1 MTMSAQHF
9 DVVVVGGGPAGQSAA
24 LVLGRMR
31 RRVLVLDTESPAN
44 AVSNAM
50 HGFLSRDG
58 APPAEVRRV
67 AREQLRAYE
76 TVEYR
81 RLAARAARRR
91 PAGGF
96 EVDLEDG
103 TEVAARR
110 LLLAHGMR
118 YGLPGLEGVA
128 EAWGRHVFHCPYCHG
143 WEVRDRAIA
152 VYGGGHRAVHQALL
166 LRSLSD
172 DVVLLTDGG
181 PDLPA
186 EQRQHLAA
194 AGVERVDGRVERIA
208 EDGGRLRIV
217 LTGRAPLARHALFIQ
232 PELALASDLAA
243 SLGAALTEVG
253 SVETDAAGQTSARD
267 LYAAGRRRLDSA
279 VGGGGGRKRG
289 TRGLCDQRRVGD
301 GGHRA
306 VHRPGE
312 RPRSLGRPARHLV
325 RLIARRWEFS
335 PGEMA

>member
-1 MTMSAQHF
+1 MSAQHF
-9 DVVVVGGGPAGQSAA
+9 DVVVVGGGPAGLSAA

-31 RRVLVLDTESPAN
+31 RRVLVLDTDSPAN

-58 APPAEVRRV
+58 TPPADVRRA

-81 RLAARAARRR
+81 RLAARAARRL

-96 EVDLEDG
+96 EVDREDG

-152 VYGGGHRAVHQALL
+152 VYGGGDRAVHQALL
-166 LRSLSD
+166 LVSLSD
-172 DVVLLTDGG
+172 DVVLLTDGDAAMSAG
-181 PDLPA
+181 
-186 EQRQHLAA
+186 QRQQLAA
-194 AGVERVDGRVERIA
+194 TGVELVDGHVERIR
-208 EDGGRLRIV
+208 EDGGALHIDI
-217 LTGRAPLARHALFIQ
+217 TGRAPLARHALFIQ
-232 PELALASDLAA
+232 PKLALASDLAA

-253 SVETDAAGQTSARD
+253 SVETDAAGQTSVRG
-267 LYAAGRRRLDSA
+267 LYAAGDAGSTVQSVA
-279 VGGGGGRKRG
+279 VATGSGA
-289 TRGLCDQRRVGD
+289 
-301 GGHRA
+301 RA
-306 VHRPGE
+306 
-312 RPRSLGRPARHLV
+312 AYA
-325 RLIARRWEFS
+325 INA
-335 PGEMA
+335 

>member
-1 MTMSAQHF
+1 MSAQHF
-9 DVVVVGGGPAGQSAA
+9 DVVVVGGGPAGLSAA

-44 AVSNAM
+44 AASNAM

-58 APPAEVRRV
+58 TPPAEVRRA
-67 AREQLRAYE
+67 AREQLGVYQ

-81 RLAARAARRR
+81 RLAARAARRL

-96 EVDLEDG
+96 EVDLDDG
-103 TEVAARR
+103 TEVASRR

-152 VYGGGHRAVHQALL
+152 VYGGGDRAVHQALL
-166 LRSLSD
+166 LVSLSD
-172 DVVLLTDGG
+172 DVVLLTDG
-181 PDLPA
+181 DAELPA
-186 EQRQHLAA
+186 EQSERLAG
-194 AGVERVDGRVERIA
+194 AGVGLVDDRVERIE
-208 EDGGRLRIV
+208 EDGGGLRIV
-217 LTGRAPLARHALFIQ
+217 FTGRAPLARHALFIQ

-253 SVETDAAGQTSARD
+253 SVETDAAGQTSVRG
-267 LYAAGRRRLDSA
+267 LYAAGDAGSTVQSVAVATGSGARAAYAINAELVMEDTAPPVVQASA
-279 VGGGGGRKRG
+279 
-289 TRGLCDQRRVGD
+289 
-301 GGHRA
+301 
-306 VHRPGE
+306 
-312 RPRSLGRPARHLV
+312 
-325 RLIARRWEFS
+325 
-335 PGEMA
+335 